1 MMMMID
7 CDCAWWSLR
16 RRDGLV
22 LLSRDAAARRA
33 QRPELYGRS
42 NKDMTTTFRSHLLWF
57 WCELTSITF
66 SGNSD
71 GCHGIPAV
79 VLFSLLP
86 AMCLEYDQQNWLHVL
101 CLSRR
106 GYRTPKS
113 EFFAGERVTLFS
125 QTSKVRKIGAHSQS
139 ARINPYPRNEKPKH
153 AHKGNLLSF
162 LPLCPACCA
171 FSNQPKISR
180 ISEGLAESMR
190 WGK

>member
-1 MMMMID
+1 MDARIGI
-7 CDCAWWSLR
+7 WPQ
-16 RRDGLV
+16 
-22 LLSRDAAARRA
+22 LSDH
-33 QRPELYGRS
+33 
-42 NKDMTTTFRSHLLWF
+42 TFCGFDVNS
-57 WCELTSITF
+57 SITF
-66 SGNSD
+66 FYVNSSTVATESQQLFPE
-71 GCHGIPAV
+71 G

-106 GYRTPKS
+106 GYRTPKW